1 MLLPLYV
8 VFYVPTQALKIEV
21 KEKLNAVNY
30 VDPASADSTAQNR
43 W

>member
-21 KEKLNAVNY
+21 KEKLSAMNH